1 MSQRGLEMEPVRSE
15 SADGSQGCWRKFFK
29 LLQAQILLPL
39 ERVPVL
45 RGLQEQV
52 RGLLW
57 RWLVQ
62 DGVCSAVHHMEIL
75 SPKGS
80 S

>member
-15 SADGSQGCWRKFFK
+15 STDGSQGCWRKFFK
-29 LLQAQILLPL
+29 LLEAQIILPL
-39 ERVPVL
+39 ERVPML

-52 RGLLW
+52 RSLLW

-62 DGVCSAVHHMEIL
+62 NGLRSAVRHVEIL